1 MPKKTARQDIFSPVN
16 NMSFSQLLALRKGKL
31 AGKFAAPHPV
41 GINAN

>member
-1 MPKKTARQDIFSPVN
+1 
-16 NMSFSQLLALRKGKL
+16 MSFSQHFALRKGKL